1 MTTSSHHRRH
11 VRRRPRGLF
20 ATSASIACAAI
31 LAPSAHALSK
41 SIVSGPTKCPQA
53 QKIVKGSFVRL
64 HYTGTIADN
73 SKSGVP
79 GTKFDSSYDSAAG
92 SDKPQPF
99 ETQVGVGKLIKGWDQ
114 GLLGLCLG
122 TKARLIIPPSQ
133 AYGERGAPP
142 DIPPGATLEF
152 MVEVVDVANY
162 KDRQVRVDVD
172 DSNLFAQ
179 IDTNRDGKLDAEE
192 LQRFFSQQGSEIVP
206 PEVWRDDQD
215 QDGVISWIEFSGPK
229 GDGPPNME
237 DMKKKMEDQDRLK
250 EEEKKRQEKQ
260 ARQIPDEKLTPAAAV
275 ARRKLR
281 AKRAN
286 RKKGANGANGQDAR

>member
-1 MTTSSHHRRH
+1 MK
-11 VRRRPRGLF
+11 RPLVLASLLF
-20 ATSASIACAAI
+20 VSPAA
-31 LAPSAHALSK
+31 ALSK

-53 QKIVKGSFVRL
+53 QKITKGSFVRL
-64 HYTGTIADN
+64 HYTGTIAAN

-79 GTKFDSSYDSAAG
+79 GKKFDSSYDSAT
-92 SDKPQPF
+92 PF
-99 ETQVGVGKLIKGWDQ
+99 ETQVGVGALIKGWDL

-142 DIPPGATLEF
+142 DIPPGATLQFE
-152 MVEVVDVANY
+152 VEIVDIANY
-162 KDRQVRVDVD
+162 KDRQIRVDVPPGEGGGGD
-172 DSNLFAQ
+172 NLFAL
-179 IDTNRDGKLDAEE
+179 IDTKRDGKLDAEE
-192 LQRFFSQQGSEIVP
+192 LQRFFSQQGSDTVP

-215 QDGVISWIEFSGPK
+215 QDGFISWIEFSGPK

-237 DMKKKMEDQDRLK
+237 DLKKKMEDQDRLK
-250 EEEKKRQEKQ
+250 EEERKRQEKQ

-286 RKKGANGANGQDAR
+286 RKKGVNGLSGQEA